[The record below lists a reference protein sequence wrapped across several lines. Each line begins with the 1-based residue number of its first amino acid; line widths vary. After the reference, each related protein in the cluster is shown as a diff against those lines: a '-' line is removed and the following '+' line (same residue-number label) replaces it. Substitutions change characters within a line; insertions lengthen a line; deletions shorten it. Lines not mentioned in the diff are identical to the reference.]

1 MYFFKKYKNKMIVTL
16 VAIILI
22 VTIGMTNG
30 RDDGITGGEN
40 FLGNLFSPISKAFYT
55 IGNSVST
62 GFQNLG
68 GLFNFEEEKEDLENE
83 IAKLKAENRDLE
95 NIVGKSD
102 FLRKEAKL
110 LEDSELELVSAQITS
125 KEAGN
130 WYNKFTIDKGKE
142 DGIKNGDI
150 IIQGVEV
157 DGEIVEEGLVGR
169 ILEVGDKWSK
179 VSSIIDEQN
188 SISFKSIRT
197 QDGGM
202 IKGSIDSDIEGYL
215 FDRKADIVVGDKLYT
230 SGLGKGYV
238 KDLYIGEIEDVI
250 QLEEELMKKIVVKP
264 AVDFKKMYKVFVIV
278 E

>member
-22 VTIGMTNG
+22 VTMGMTNG